1 MAPPLLMKIQTTI
14 EPQFLWTVRK
24 TLSTLD
30 ALNLLTLI
38 SVGPGR
44 YKTKDLASYCE
55 AQRSNISTS
64 LKRLHSGGWIQYCS
78 LGKNGILI
86 WFIKTEMN
94 KFPDPDH
101 RPAWVLLDRQSGL
114 ADAWTH
120 VYVGESDVF
129 AAIHGLNPR
138 TVRNFLNS
146 KPGTKL
152 AGRWSIANR
161 LPWPQPTA

>member
-1 MAPPLLMKIQTTI
+1 MKDTTAI

-24 TLSTLD
+24 TLSTID

-64 LKRLHSGGWIQYCS
+64 LKRLHDSGWIQYCS
-78 LGKNGILI
+78 LGKNGICL
-86 WFIKTEMN
+86 WFIKTAMDQT
-94 KFPDPDH
+94 PDQAH
-101 RPAWVLLDRQSGL
+101 RPAWVLIDRQAGL
-114 ADAWTH
+114 ADSSTQVH
-120 VYVGESDVF
+120 VGEADLF

-138 TVRNFLNS
+138 TVRNFLNG
-146 KPGTKL
+146 KPGTRL
-152 AGRWSIANR
+152 AGRWQLQEKVPISM
-161 LPWPQPTA
+161 

>member
-1 MAPPLLMKIQTTI
+1 MKIQTTI

-24 TLSTLD
+24 TLSTID

-64 LKRLHSGGWIQYCS
+64 LKRLHDSGWIQYCS
-78 LGKNGILI
+78 LGKNGICL
-86 WFIKTEMN
+86 WFIKTDMSQM
-94 KFPDPDH
+94 PDQAH
-101 RPAWVLLDRQSGL
+101 RPAWVLIDRQPGL
-114 ADAWTH
+114 ADSSTQI
-120 VYVGESDVF
+120 YVGESDVF

-138 TVRNFLNS
+138 TVRNFLNG
-146 KPGTKL
+146 KPGTRL
-152 AGRWSIANR
+152 AGRWQLKER
-161 LPWPQPTA
+161 LPFSM

>member
-1 MAPPLLMKIQTTI
+1 MKIQTTI
-14 EPQFLWTVRK
+14 EPQFLWRVRK
-24 TLSTLD
+24 TLSAPD

-44 YKTKDLASYCE
+44 YKTKDLANYCE
-55 AQRSNISTS
+55 QDRSNVSTS
-64 LKRLHSGGWIQYCS
+64 LRRLHDGGWIQYCS
-78 LGKNGILI
+78 LGKNGICI
-86 WFIKTEMN
+86 WFIKTDVN
-94 KFPDPDH
+94 QTPDQSN

-138 TVRNFLNS
+138 TVRNFLNG

-152 AGRWSIANR
+152 ANRWQITTR
-161 LPWPQPTA
+161 LPWSEASLSM

>member
-1 MAPPLLMKIQTTI
+1 MKDTTAI

-24 TLSTLD
+24 TLSTID

-64 LKRLHSGGWIQYCS
+64 LKRLHDSGWIQYCS
-78 LGKNGILI
+78 LGKNGICL
-86 WFIKTEMN
+86 WFIKTAMDQTPN
-94 KFPDPDH
+94 QAH
-101 RPAWVLLDRQSGL
+101 RPAWVLIDRQAGL
-114 ADAWTH
+114 ADSSTQVH
-120 VYVGESDVF
+120 VGEADLF

-138 TVRNFLNS
+138 TVRNFLNG
-146 KPGTKL
+146 KPGTRL
-152 AGRWSIANR
+152 AGRWQLQEKVPISM
-161 LPWPQPTA
+161 

>member
-1 MAPPLLMKIQTTI
+1 MKIQTTI

-24 TLSTLD
+24 TLSTID

-64 LKRLHSGGWIQYCS
+64 LKRLHDSGWIQYCS
-78 LGKNGILI
+78 LGKNGICL
-86 WFIKTEMN
+86 WFIKTDMSQM
-94 KFPDPDH
+94 PDQAH
-101 RPAWVLLDRQSGL
+101 RPAWVLIDRQPGL
-114 ADAWTH
+114 ADSSTQI
-120 VYVGESDVF
+120 YVGESDLF

-138 TVRNFLNS
+138 TVRNFLNG
-146 KPGTKL
+146 KPGTRL
-152 AGRWSIANR
+152 AGRWQLKER
-161 LPWPQPTA
+161 LPFSM